1 MKFLPSYFAVKRRMA
16 WLRRAMIFR
25 AAIIAAVAL
34 CLTPVSSLAAE
45 NPVSEERGGDNIVV
59 TLLGTSAPALS
70 TVRFGPSTLVQAG
83 GLNLL
88 FDAGRGSATRLMQLG
103 VSLGTIEGVFI
114 THFHSDHLN
123 GFSDVWM
130 TGYLGPHGGRSTP
143 LNVYGPNG
151 IKQIM
156 DGLMSAFQA
165 DRDIRGSGGLVV
177 NEGTLVETHEYSSDG
192 VVFDQGGVRVT
203 AFEVNHGELIKP
215 SYGYRVD
222 YSGRSVVISGDT
234 KYNQN
239 VIDYGRGADL
249 LIHEV
254 DATNDPSHQAIM
266 NNHTSPEDAGR
277 IFTEAAPKMAAY
289 THILRLGS
297 SDYPP
302 PSLDELAART
312 RETYDGPL
320 TIGEDLL
327 RFVIG
332 DQVSVIP
339 LYTEY

>member
-1 MKFLPSYFAVKRRMA
+1 MKLLPSTFGVKPRMPR
-16 WLRRAMIFR
+16 LTSVSIFMT
-25 AAIIAAVAL
+25 AIIAAVAVF
-34 CLTPVSSLAAE
+34 LTPDTSEAAE
-45 NPVSEERGGDNIVV
+45 NAVSDEIVV

-130 TGYLGPHGGRSTP
+130 TGYLGPHGGRSAP
-143 LNVYGPNG
+143 LNVYGPAG
-151 IKQIM
+151 ISNIM
-156 DGLMSAFQA
+156 DGLLSAFQA

-177 NEGTLVETHEYSSDG
+177 NEGTLIETHEYSANG
-192 VVFDQGGVRVT
+192 VVLDQGGVRVT

-249 LIHEV
+249 IIHEV
-254 DATNDPSHQAIM
+254 DVTNDPSHQAIM

-277 IFTEAAPKMAAY
+277 IFTAAAPKMAVY
-289 THILRLGS
+289 SHILRLGGE
-297 SDYPP
+297 DYPP
-302 PSLDELAART
+302 PSLEELAART

-332 DQVSVIP
+332 DQVTVIP

>member
-1 MKFLPSYFAVKRRMA
+1 MKLLPLYLGVKPRWPRLMHT
-16 WLRRAMIFR
+16 LGFMT
-25 AAIIAAVAL
+25 AIIAAAAY
-34 CLTPVSSLAAE
+34 CLAPASSEAAE
-45 NPVSEERGGDNIVV
+45 NPVSDEIVV

-130 TGYLGPHGGRSTP
+130 TGYLGPHGGRSTR
-143 LNVYGPNG
+143 LNVYGPAG
-151 IKQIM
+151 IERIM
-156 DGLMSAFQA
+156 DGLLSAFQA

-177 NEGTLVETHEYSSDG
+177 NEGTLIETHEYTADG
-192 VVFDQGGVRVT
+192 VVFEQGGVRVT
-203 AFEVNHGELIKP
+203 AFEVNHGDLIKP

-234 KYNQN
+234 RYNQN

-249 LIHEV
+249 IIHEV
-254 DATNDPSHQAIM
+254 DITNDPAHQAIM

-277 IFTEAAPKMAAY
+277 VFTEAGPKMAVY
-289 THILRLGS
+289 SHILRLGS
-297 SDYPP
+297 DDYPP
-302 PSLDELAART
+302 PGLEELAART

-332 DQVSVIP
+332 DQVTVIP